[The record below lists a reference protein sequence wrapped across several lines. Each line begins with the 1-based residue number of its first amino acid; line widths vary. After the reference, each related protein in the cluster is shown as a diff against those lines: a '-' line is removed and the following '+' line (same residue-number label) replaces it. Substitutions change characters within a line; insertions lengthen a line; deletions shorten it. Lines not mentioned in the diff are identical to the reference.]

1 MTKATGITSVEIFLA
16 HVRTMAS
23 ESGERYDEMAE
34 QMELHNNERAARCFR
49 DLNALEKAGLKRI
62 ETHIAGRELPKM
74 APWDFA
80 WGEAE
85 APCTLSV
92 FEVHYMMR
100 PHHVLS
106 AALKAKKCGLGF
118 IRDIENSTT
127 DEEIRAMARTIA
139 DGVGNDV
146 KTIEK
151 WLLKATEP
159 GENWDEDPDPPT
171 LPE

>member
-1 MTKATGITSVEIFLA
+1 
-16 HVRTMAS
+16 
-23 ESGERYDEMAE
+23 
-34 QMELHNNERAARCFR
+34 
-49 DLNALEKAGLKRI
+49 
-62 ETHIAGRELPKM
+62 
-74 APWDFA
+74 
-80 WGEAE
+80 
-85 APCTLSV
+85 V

-106 AALKAKKCGLGF
+106 AALKAKKCGFGF
-118 IRDIENSTT
+118 IRDIESSTP

-146 KTIEK
+146 RTIEK